1 MENSKE
7 KKGFKF
13 LNHFQASEFG
23 SNDKNSTIG
32 QSILVNE
39 KPAQTNISFNHRWGK
54 INNILRKS
62 IVPNDQKTAF
72 DLSVLNKSFN
82 FKEQIGT
89 EITLENSS
97 NKKSL
102 LNLPKMNEENK
113 QETFNQASK
122 LLEEL
127 YSSFSINIKD
137 QNQLEKLDQGLY
149 ELIKKN
155 YKNVIK
161 S

>member
-13 LNHFQASEFG
+13 MNHFQASEFG
-23 SNDKNSTIG
+23 SNEKSNTIG

-39 KPAQTNISFNHRWGK
+39 KPAQTNISFNHRRGK
-54 INNILRKS
+54 INNILWKS

-89 EITLENSS
+89 VKTLENSS
-97 NKKSL
+97 NKKSQL
-102 LNLPKMNEENK
+102 FLPKMNEENK
-113 QETFNQASK
+113 QETFSQASK

-127 YSSFSINIKD
+127 YANLSINT
-137 QNQLEKLDQGLY
+137 NEP
-149 ELIKKN
+149 N
-155 YKNVIK
+155 
-161 S
+161 